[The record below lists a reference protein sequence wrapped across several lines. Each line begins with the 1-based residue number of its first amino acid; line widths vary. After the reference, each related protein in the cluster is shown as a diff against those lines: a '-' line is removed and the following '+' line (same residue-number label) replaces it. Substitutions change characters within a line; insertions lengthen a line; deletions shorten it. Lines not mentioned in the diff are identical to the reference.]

1 MGALG
6 DTGED
11 ELLNVYSFSLKIATD
26 GVDD

>member
-11 ELLNVYSFSLKIATD
+11 ELLNVYSFSLKIATG